1 MPEINAKLEPTN
13 TLSGTIMRT
22 MSVDVPVQNGTIAVG
37 GISVDDYNDFKDAV
51 VRSSNNESDIDNLTS
66 RVENI
71 ATLPSGSTTADA
83 ELIDIRVGADGNT
96 YPNAGTAVRTQ
107 VSELKEDL
115 SEQADILGY
124 KELYDG
130 TLYTLDLH
138 AGNPNQ
144 IFVLNA
150 VVKAH
155 EQAKV
160 SVNVYKD
167 CIFNIYFYINVYC
180 KKI

>member
-83 ELIDIRVGADGNT
+83 ELIDIRVGADGT
-96 YPNAGTAVRTQ
+96 VYPNAGTAVRTQ
-107 VSELKEDL
+107 VGELKEDL
-115 SEQADILGY
+115 GNLENPLGLNILYTSVKPNNLVDKSKLISGKY
-124 KELYDG
+124 VKTNGEIGISGDFNLTDKIYVEPNT
-130 TLYTLDLH
+130 TLYLY
-138 AGNPNQ
+138 GM
-144 IFVLNA
+144 A
-150 VVKAH
+150 VT
-155 EQAKV
+155 
-160 SVNVYKD
+160 
-167 CIFNIYFYINVYC
+167 
-180 KKI
+180 

>member
-83 ELIDIRVGADGNT
+83 ELIRA
-96 YPNAGTAVRTQ
+96 Q
-107 VSELKEDL
+107 SEKYERSL
-115 SEQADILGY
+115 
-124 KELYDG
+124 
-130 TLYTLDLH
+130 
-138 AGNPNQ
+138 
-144 IFVLNA
+144 
-150 VVKAH
+150 
-155 EQAKV
+155 
-160 SVNVYKD
+160 
-167 CIFNIYFYINVYC
+167 
-180 KKI
+180 